1 MQEALAAIH
10 QANRRRLPIMLEYG
24 AHDGKVGLY
33 CRVPDELS
41 SLVVSL
47 LTAKYPNCSVQT
59 LDNDAALEPPLTTLV
74 ETWSARLRLVP
85 DLFPILRHS
94 QFEDIQG
101 EGFTDPIDAL
111 LQSVQADE
119 QTHARIEIEVVPVT
133 RWRQYWARR
142 AVTVLDDGF
151 FRAGE
156 LRSLWFARVV
166 MHPLWWPLGWLVGF
180 RVKKPLERMQR
191 FQIETTGG
199 RHHEREDDVQAAS
212 DKVGGHLFETR
223 IQLTVYGPRH
233 GGRAASHRL
242 RQMFGAFGAFTV
254 SRLATFRPSRVRCD
268 AVRSMGGRCFLMS
281 HEELATL
288 WHLPMASVGVGQLHT
303 TDFMELPAPI
313 RFNAKENEGATL
325 GRVQCREDLRTVV
338 LAPDD
343 RRRHVYIVGK
353 TGMGK
358 TTLLG
363 NQINADIHAGRGVAL
378 IDPHGDLA
386 DRVVSAVPP
395 NRTNDVIV
403 FDPSDNE
410 YVVAYNPLAC
420 AEPDKRDLVAD
431 DVLSAFSKVYD
442 LSQTPRLKDTLRNAL
457 YVLIEKD
464 MTLLNLLVFFGD
476 ERFRRDAVAGI
487 EDDVAR
493 LFWEIEF
500 PSWNSRYRTEALSA
514 VQNKVRPFLMN
525 KRVRAIVGQRRNPLN
540 LRRVMDEGKVVIVN
554 LSKGKLGEDNSA
566 LLGALL
572 VSSIQQAAMSRAD
585 VPEEQR
591 RDFYLFVDEFQNF
604 ATDAFATILSEAR
617 KYRLNLTVAHQY
629 LGQLTQK
636 RGGKQ
641 DFGLRDA
648 VFGNVGST
656 ISFQVGS
663 SDAETIA
670 EQLAKYPGQLAAR
683 DVANLPR
690 YKAYARLQINGQ
702 SSNPFSMQTLA
713 PPASQQDRFAAVR
726 DVSRRQHAQPLETVQ
741 QHLRKEL
748 AFR

>member
-10 QANRRRLPIMLEYG
+10 QANRHRASVTLEYG

-33 CRVPDELS
+33 CRVPDGLS

-47 LTAKYPNCSVQT
+47 LTAKYPNCAVQT
-59 LDNDAALEPPLTTLV
+59 LENDAALEPPLTTLV
-74 ETWSARLRLVP
+74 ETKSLQLRLVP

-101 EGFTDPIDAL
+101 ASFTDPIDAL
-111 LQSVQADE
+111 LQAVQPDE
-119 QTHARIEIEVVPVT
+119 ETHARIEIEIVPVT
-133 RWRQYWARR
+133 GWRKYWARR
-142 AVTVLDDGF
+142 AVTVLDDAF

-156 LRSLWFARVV
+156 LRSQWFARTI
-166 MHPLWWPLGWLVGF
+166 MHPFLWPLGWFVGF
-180 RVKKPLERMQR
+180 RVKKPSDRMQR

-223 IQLTVYGPRH
+223 IRLTVYGGKH
-233 GGRAASHRL
+233 TERASTHRM
-242 RQMFGAFGAFTV
+242 RQMIGAFGAFTV
-254 SRLATFRPSRVRCD
+254 SRLATFQVSRVRSD
-268 AVRSMGGRCFLMS
+268 ASCAQRGHRFLMS

-288 WHLPMASVGVGQLHT
+288 WHCPMQSVGVGQLHT
-303 TDFMELPAPI
+303 TDFTELEAPV
-313 RFNAKENEGATL
+313 RFNAKENEGAVL
-325 GRVQCREDLRTVV
+325 GRVQCRGDRRTVV
-338 LAPDD
+338 LAADD

-358 TTLLG
+358 TTLLL
-363 NQINADIHAGRGVAL
+363 NQINADIEAGRGVAL

-386 DRVVSAVPP
+386 DRVIAGVPRE
-395 NRTNDVIV
+395 RTNDIIV
-403 FDPSDNE
+403 FDPSDDE
-410 YVVAYNPLAC
+410 YVVSYNPLAC
-420 AEPDKRDLVAD
+420 ADPDKRDLVAD

-457 YVLIEKD
+457 YALIEKD

-476 ERFRRDAVAGI
+476 DRFRRDAIHGI
-487 EDDVAR
+487 DDDVAR
-493 LFWEIEF
+493 LFWEVEF

-585 VPEEQR
+585 VPEHER
-591 RDFYLFVDEFQNF
+591 RDFFLFVDEFQNF

-629 LGQLTQK
+629 LGQLTQR

-648 VFGNVGST
+648 VFGNVGSL

-663 SDAETIA
+663 ADAEVIA
-670 EQLAKYPGQLAAR
+670 EQLSKYPGQLAAR

-690 YKAYARLQINGQ
+690 FKAYARLQIDGQ

-713 PPASQQDRFAAVR
+713 PPDQQQDRYEAVR
-726 DVSRRQHAQPLETVQ
+726 EMSRRQHAQPLASVQ
-741 QHLRKEL
+741 NQLRKEL
-748 AFR
+748 ALH